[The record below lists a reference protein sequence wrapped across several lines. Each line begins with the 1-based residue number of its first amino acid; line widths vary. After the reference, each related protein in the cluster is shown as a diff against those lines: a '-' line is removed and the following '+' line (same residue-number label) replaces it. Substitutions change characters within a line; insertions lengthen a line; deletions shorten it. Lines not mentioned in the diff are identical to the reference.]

1 MAIPIPATL
10 RAAVVERAGGRCEYC
25 HKPQIS
31 FYPHEVD
38 HVVAVKHGGETT
50 LDNLAFACF
59 QCNRYKGSD
68 LASIDPQS
76 GAITPLF
83 NPRTQ
88 QWADHFRLNGAT
100 IVPLTPEGRATVF
113 LLRLNDPER
122 IQERAVLNVKE

>member
-10 RAAVVERAGGRCEYC
+10 RAAVVERAGERCEYC

-88 QWADHFRLNGAT
+88 HWADHFHLDGAT
-100 IVPLTPEGRATVF
+100 IVPLTSEGRATVF

-122 IQERAVLNVKE
+122 IQERAVLNVKD

>member
-10 RAAVVERAGGRCEYC
+10 RAAVVERAGERCEYC

-88 QWADHFRLNGAT
+88 HWADHFRLDGAT
-100 IVPLTPEGRATVF
+100 IVPLTSEGRATVF

-122 IQERAVLNVKE
+122 IQERAVLNVKD

>member
-10 RAAVVERAGGRCEYC
+10 RAAVVERAGERCEYC

-88 QWADHFRLNGAT
+88 HWADHFRLDGAT
-100 IVPLTPEGRATVF
+100 IVPLTSEGRATVF

>member
-10 RAAVVERAGGRCEYC
+10 RAAIVERAGERCEYC

-88 QWADHFRLNGAT
+88 HWADHFRLDGAT
-100 IVPLTPEGRATVF
+100 IVPLTSEGRATVF

-122 IQERAVLNVKE
+122 IQERAVLNVKD